1 MMLNGKAWCQGGSG
15 HAASPETDSTQV
27 LFRQCL
33 RNGARDVQIALDD
46 EGSFML
52 VEDESDRV
60 MPPRRAVMA
69 AGRYDLHHAI
79 QYHGGYL
86 MVLVPRL

>member
-1 MMLNGKAWCQGGSG
+1 MHDDLSSFA
-15 HAASPETDSTQV
+15 
-27 LFRQCL
+27 QCM
-33 RNGARDVQIALDD
+33 QIALDD

-60 MPPRRAVMA
+60 MPSRRAVMD

-79 QYHGGYL
+79 QYHGGYTQVAYPCRDGKDPTAFL
-86 MVLVPRL
+86 YEPLTN

>member
-1 MMLNGKAWCQGGSG
+1 M
-15 HAASPETDSTQV
+15 
-27 LFRQCL
+27 
-33 RNGARDVQIALDD
+33 QIALDD

-60 MPPRRAVMA
+60 MPPRRAVTA

-79 QYHGGYL
+79 QYHGGYR
-86 MVLVPRL
+86 MVLPRLCHWHIRANLLLLL

>member
-1 MMLNGKAWCQGGSG
+1 M
-15 HAASPETDSTQV
+15 
-27 LFRQCL
+27 
-33 RNGARDVQIALDD
+33 QIALDD

-79 QYHGGYL
+79 QYHGGYR
-86 MVLVPRL
+86 MVLPRV